1 MVERRV
7 LFVCNVDWF
16 VLLHW
21 SDLLVDMVRRGHR
34 VHVLCAD
41 SGRLEEIRALGVTV
55 DAIPISRAGTRP
67 LDELRTFTQIARSL
81 RRFRPDLVHTVTI
94 KPNLYATLATRLL
107 TRRVPVVC
115 AVTGFGFVF
124 DAQTSLG
131 ASGAVRW
138 LLRLVLRSAR
148 VHVQVENA
156 EAVERVVELGL
167 SVRGRTHLIEGAGV
181 DTDRFHP
188 AESGGSDADA
198 ATVLLPARMLR
209 DKGVVEFIEAARS
222 LSARSNIRFLL
233 AGRIDVDGN
242 PTAINEADLDALL
255 SDSGAHWLGEV
266 DDVAELM
273 RQVDIVA
280 LPSYHE
286 GLPKALL
293 EAAACGLPLI
303 ATDIP
308 GCRPVV
314 HDGENGI
321 LVPVRDAASL
331 ASAIERLASD
341 PALRSTYG
349 ERSRQMAVD
358 RFDRRIIL
366 DRFAE
371 LHDGVL
377 RR

>member
-1 MVERRV
+1 MAERRV

-21 SDLLVDMVRRGHR
+21 RDLLVDMIRRGHR

-55 DAIPISRAGTRP
+55 NSIPMSRAGTRP
-67 LDELRTFTQIARSL
+67 LDELRTLTRIARSL
-81 RRFRPDLVHTVTI
+81 RRFHPDLVHTVTI

-107 TRRVPVVC
+107 NPRVPVVC

-124 DAQTSLG
+124 DAQTNVG
-131 ASGAVRW
+131 VAGAVRW

-167 SVRGRTHLIEGAGV
+167 STRDRTHLIEGAGV
-181 DTDRFHP
+181 DTDQFHP
-188 AESGGSDADA
+188 AESGGSDTEA

-209 DKGVVEFIEAARS
+209 DKGVVEFIEAARLLS
-222 LSARSNIRFLL
+222 LRSDIRFLL
-233 AGRIDVDGN
+233 AGRLDVDGN
-242 PTAINEADLDALL
+242 PTAISGAELDDLL
-255 SDSGAHWLGEV
+255 SGSGAHWLGEV

-349 ERSRQMAVD
+349 ERSRQLAVD
-358 RFDRRIIL
+358 RFDRRRIL
-366 DRFAE
+366 ERFAE

-377 RR
+377 QR

>member
-1 MVERRV
+1 M
-7 LFVCNVDWF
+7 
-16 VLLHW
+16 
-21 SDLLVDMVRRGHR
+21 
-34 VHVLCAD
+34 
-41 SGRLEEIRALGVTV
+41 
-55 DAIPISRAGTRP
+55 
-67 LDELRTFTQIARSL
+67 
-81 RRFRPDLVHTVTI
+81 
-94 KPNLYATLATRLL
+94 
-107 TRRVPVVC
+107 
-115 AVTGFGFVF
+115 
-124 DAQTSLG
+124 
-131 ASGAVRW
+131 
-138 LLRLVLRSAR
+138 
-148 VHVQVENA
+148 HVQVENA
-156 EAVERVVELGL
+156 EAVERVIELGL
-167 SVRGRTHLIEGAGV
+167 SARDRTHLIEGAGV

-188 AESGGSDADA
+188 AESGGSDAEA

-222 LSARSNIRFLL
+222 LSARSDIRFLL

-242 PTAINEADLDALL
+242 PTAISEADLDALL

-371 LHDGVL
+371 LHDEVL

>member
-1 MVERRV
+1 
-7 LFVCNVDWF
+7 
-16 VLLHW
+16 
-21 SDLLVDMVRRGHR
+21 
-34 VHVLCAD
+34 
-41 SGRLEEIRALGVTV
+41 
-55 DAIPISRAGTRP
+55 
-67 LDELRTFTQIARSL
+67 
-81 RRFRPDLVHTVTI
+81 
-94 KPNLYATLATRLL
+94 
-107 TRRVPVVC
+107 
-115 AVTGFGFVF
+115 
-124 DAQTSLG
+124 
-131 ASGAVRW
+131 
-138 LLRLVLRSAR
+138 
-148 VHVQVENA
+148 
-156 EAVERVVELGL
+156 
-167 SVRGRTHLIEGAGV
+167 
-181 DTDRFHP
+181 
-188 AESGGSDADA
+188 
-198 ATVLLPARMLR
+198 MLR

-222 LSARSNIRFLL
+222 LPARSDIRFLL

-242 PTAINEADLDALL
+242 PTAISEADLDALL

-358 RFDRRIIL
+358 RFDRHIIL

-371 LHDGVL
+371 LHDRVL
-377 RR
+377 QG

>member
-1 MVERRV
+1 MAERRV

-21 SDLLVDMVRRGHR
+21 SDLLADMVRRGHH

-67 LDELRTFTQIARSL
+67 LDELRTFTRIARGL
-81 RRFRPDLVHTVTI
+81 RRFKPDLVHTVTI

-107 TRRVPVVC
+107 NRRVPVVC

-124 DAQTSLG
+124 DAQTNVG
-131 ASGAVRW
+131 VSGAVRW

-167 SVRGRTHLIEGAGV
+167 STRDRTHLIEGAGV
-181 DTDRFHP
+181 DTDQFHP
-188 AESGGSDADA
+188 AESGGSDTEA

-209 DKGVVEFIEAARS
+209 DKGVVEFIAAARS
-222 LSARSNIRFLL
+222 LSVRSDIRFLL
-233 AGRIDVDGN
+233 AGRLDVDGN
-242 PTAINEADLDALL
+242 PTAIRGAELDELL
-255 SDSGAHWLGEV
+255 IGSGADWLGEV
-266 DDVAELM
+266 EDVAELM
-273 RQVDIVA
+273 REVDIVA

-349 ERSRQMAVD
+349 ERSRQLAVD
-358 RFDRRIIL
+358 RFDRRIVL
-366 DRFAE
+366 ERFAE

-377 RR
+377 QR

>member
-1 MVERRV
+1 
-7 LFVCNVDWF
+7 
-16 VLLHW
+16 
-21 SDLLVDMVRRGHR
+21 
-34 VHVLCAD
+34 
-41 SGRLEEIRALGVTV
+41 
-55 DAIPISRAGTRP
+55 
-67 LDELRTFTQIARSL
+67 
-81 RRFRPDLVHTVTI
+81 
-94 KPNLYATLATRLL
+94 
-107 TRRVPVVC
+107 
-115 AVTGFGFVF
+115 
-124 DAQTSLG
+124 
-131 ASGAVRW
+131 
-138 LLRLVLRSAR
+138 
-148 VHVQVENA
+148 
-156 EAVERVVELGL
+156 
-167 SVRGRTHLIEGAGV
+167 
-181 DTDRFHP
+181 
-188 AESGGSDADA
+188 
-198 ATVLLPARMLR
+198 MLR

-222 LSARSNIRFLL
+222 LSVRSDIRFLL

-242 PTAINEADLDALL
+242 PTAISEADLDALL
-255 SDSGAHWLGEV
+255 SGSGAHWLGEV

-321 LVPVRDAASL
+321 LVPVRDATSL

-349 ERSRQMAVD
+349 EQSRQMAVD

-371 LHDGVL
+371 VHDRVL
-377 RR
+377 QR

>member
-1 MVERRV
+1 MAERRV

-21 SDLLVDMVRRGHR
+21 SDLLADMVRRGHH

-67 LDELRTFTQIARSL
+67 LDELRTFTRIARGL
-81 RRFRPDLVHTVTI
+81 RRFQPDLVHTVTI

-107 TRRVPVVC
+107 NRRVPVVC

-124 DAQTSLG
+124 DAQTNVG
-131 ASGAVRW
+131 VSGAVRW

-167 SVRGRTHLIEGAGV
+167 STRDRTHLIEGAGV
-181 DTDRFHP
+181 DTDQFHP
-188 AESGGSDADA
+188 AESGGSDTEA

-209 DKGVVEFIEAARS
+209 DKGVVEFIAAARS
-222 LSARSNIRFLL
+222 LSVRSDIRFLL
-233 AGRIDVDGN
+233 AGRLDVDGN
-242 PTAINEADLDALL
+242 PTAIRGAELDELL
-255 SDSGAHWLGEV
+255 IGSGADWLGEV
-266 DDVAELM
+266 EDVAELM
-273 RQVDIVA
+273 REVDIVA

-349 ERSRQMAVD
+349 ERSRQLAVD

-366 DRFAE
+366 QRFAE

-377 RR
+377 QR

>member
-1 MVERRV
+1 MAERRV

-21 SDLLVDMVRRGHR
+21 SDLLTDMVRRGHC

-81 RRFRPDLVHTVTI
+81 RRFHPDLVHTITI

-124 DAQTSLG
+124 DAQTSAG
-131 ASGAVRW
+131 VSGAVRW
-138 LLRLVLRSAR
+138 LLRFVLRSAR

-167 SVRGRTHLIEGAGV
+167 STRDRAHLIEGAGV
-181 DTDRFHP
+181 DTDQFHP
-188 AESGGSDADA
+188 AESGGSDTEE

-209 DKGVVEFIEAARS
+209 DKGVIEFIEAARLLS
-222 LSARSNIRFLL
+222 LRSDIRFLL
-233 AGRIDVDGN
+233 AGRLDVDGN
-242 PTAINEADLDALL
+242 PTAISGAELDDLL
-255 SDSGAHWLGEV
+255 SGSGAHWLGEV
-266 DDVAELM
+266 DDVAKLM
-273 RQVDIVA
+273 REVDIVA

-349 ERSRQMAVD
+349 ERSRQLAVD

-366 DRFAE
+366 ERFAE

-377 RR
+377 QR